1 MASRRA
7 DRNDQA
13 HLDGRRPGRLPVG
26 SSAKSIYRR
35 SVDMRTKLVFAMA
48 AVTIGCLVTFG
59 AVLYGVADRIVGTG
73 TADRMNALAE
83 SGLRA
88 LDGIV
93 DGWEE
98 RVKLIASRTQLR
110 VSLRDFEAEGDSS
123 SIRRVEQILE
133 DAATAVTTVSAL
145 GVYDRTG
152 RLLARAG
159 VMSDSVPL
167 RLSARSTAGT
177 DGEVHFPGVTP
188 PEDGPPRVSA
198 TMPLTLDGK
207 RVGYLFVLL
216 NGNRLVALTSDYTG
230 LGETGELMIVVP
242 DTDGARTLHPVR
254 FPPDLSEPA
263 ASVRL
268 TQPDDPSL
276 LALAGT
282 NAVRRE
288 GLHDYRGRVVWAAT
302 RYLPDMGWGLVVKLD
317 ADEKRAV
324 VLEFREE
331 MTKLALSLAG
341 IGLLAALLL
350 GLRFAAPIHDLAK
363 VAEKF
368 GAGELDARA
377 TIRREDE
384 IGLLARTFNETAD
397 ALQERMAELHEYH
410 KLFEVSYDL
419 MCIAGTDGY
428 FKLTNPAFTRVLGWT
443 EEQLTTRPFL
453 DLVHPEDKEAT
464 QHEIDK
470 LAEGQPTISFV
481 NRFRTVDG
489 TWKYLKWNSY
499 PETESGLLYAIAR
512 ETRTPTDD

>member
-1 MASRRA
+1 
-7 DRNDQA
+7 
-13 HLDGRRPGRLPVG
+13 
-26 SSAKSIYRR
+26 
-35 SVDMRTKLVFAMA
+35 MRTKLVFALA
-48 AVTIGCLVTFG
+48 AVTIGCLFTFG
-59 AVLYGVADRIVGTG
+59 GVLYGVADRIVGTG
-73 TADRMNALAE
+73 TADRMDGLAE

-110 VSLRDFEAEGDSS
+110 VSLRDYDATGDSA
-123 SIRRVEQILE
+123 SIRTIEQILE
-133 DAATAVTTVSAL
+133 DAATAVPTVSAL
-145 GVYDRTG
+145 GVYDRAG
-152 RLLARAG
+152 RLLAKAG
-159 VMSDSVPL
+159 FMADSVPTG
-167 RLSARSTAGT
+167 LSARSTAAR

-188 PEDGPPRVSA
+188 PQEGPPKINA
-198 TMPLTLDGK
+198 TTPLAIDGL
-207 RVGYLFVLL
+207 RVGYLFVQLS
-216 NGNRLVALTSDYTG
+216 GNRLVALTSDYTG
-230 LGETGELMIVVP
+230 LGDTGELMIVVP
-242 DTDGARTLHPVR
+242 DGDGARTLHPVR
-254 FPPDLSEPA
+254 FPADDSEPT
-263 ASVRL
+263 ASMRL

-282 NAVRRE
+282 NTVRRE
-288 GLHDYRGRVVWAAT
+288 GLHDYRGRAVWAAT

-324 VLEFREE
+324 VLDFREE

-350 GLRFAAPIHDLAK
+350 GLRFAAPIHDLAE
-363 VAEKF
+363 VARKF

-377 TIRREDE
+377 TVRREDE

-397 ALQERMAELHEYH
+397 ALQERMVELHEYQ

-470 LAEGQPTISFV
+470 LAGGQPTISFV

-512 ETRTPTDD
+512 ETRTPSDD

>member
-1 MASRRA
+1 
-7 DRNDQA
+7 
-13 HLDGRRPGRLPVG
+13 
-26 SSAKSIYRR
+26 
-35 SVDMRTKLVFAMA
+35 MRTKLVFALA
-48 AVTIGCLVTFG
+48 AVTIGCLITFG
-59 AVLYGVADRIVGTG
+59 AVLYGIADRIVGAG
-73 TADRMNALAE
+73 TADRMDGLAE

-110 VSLRDFEAEGDSS
+110 ASLRDYEATGDSS

-133 DAATAVTTVSAL
+133 DAAAAVPTVSAL
-145 GVYDRTG
+145 GIYDRTG
-152 RLLARAG
+152 RLLVKAG
-159 VMSDSVPL
+159 LLADSVPDSL
-167 RLSARSTAGT
+167 PARSTAGG
-177 DGEVHFPGVTP
+177 DDEVHFPGVAAP
-188 PEDGPPRVSA
+188 RNGPPKVSA
-198 TMPLTLDGK
+198 TTPLTLAGK

-216 NGNRLVALTSDYTG
+216 NGNQLVALTSDYTG
-230 LGETGELMIVVP
+230 LGETGEMLIVVADP
-242 DTDGARTLHPVR
+242 AGARTLHPVR
-254 FPPDLSEPA
+254 FPPGTADSAGSIL
-263 ASVRL
+263 L

-288 GLHDYRGRVVWAAT
+288 GLHDYRGRAVWAAT

-324 VLEFREE
+324 VLEFREQ
-331 MTKLALSLAG
+331 MIKLALSLAG
-341 IGLLAALLL
+341 IGLLAALVL
-350 GLRFAAPIHDLAK
+350 GLRFAAPIHELAA

-368 GAGELDARA
+368 GSGELDARA
-377 TIRREDE
+377 TVRREDE

-397 ALQERMAELHEYH
+397 ALQERMVELHEYQ
-410 KLFEVSYDL
+410 KLFEFSFDL

-443 EEQLTTRPFL
+443 EEQLTTQPFL

-470 LAEGQPTISFV
+470 LAQGQPTISFV

-512 ETRTPTDD
+512 ETRNPSDD